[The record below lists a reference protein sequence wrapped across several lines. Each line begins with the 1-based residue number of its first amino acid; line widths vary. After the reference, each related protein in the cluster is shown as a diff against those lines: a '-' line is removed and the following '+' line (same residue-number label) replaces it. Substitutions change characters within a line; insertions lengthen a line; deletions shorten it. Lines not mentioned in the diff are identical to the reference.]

1 MIRLSDSLVIGVLVL
16 ASQLAAAQTAA
27 PQRHVDLPTSKA
39 ISLPVPGFVA
49 RTDSFPSRIAISSDG
64 RFAAVLNQGYG
75 TEQSG
80 LMQSIGVLDLK
91 SNAYREFPEP
101 NSRADEMSTLQSYF

>member
-1 MIRLSDSLVIGVLVL
+1 MIRLWASLVIGTLVL
-16 ASQLAAAQTAA
+16 ASQLAAAQT
-27 PQRHVDLPTSKA
+27 PQRHVDLPTGRA

-49 RTDSFPSRIAISSDG
+49 RTNSFPSRIAISPDG

-91 SNAYREFPEP
+91 SGSYREFPES
-101 NSRADEMSTLQSYF
+101 N